1 MEQYR
6 SGHNEADSK
15 SVSLSRP
22 VGSNPTCSAKQKA
35 LCLFRQRAFFAW
47 KDLPSGV
54 FPAYAPSPHLFCSG
68 GRYPPAS
75 APHPQPVNKA
85 QDALPEIRRAV
96 HHSRALPSDPLPIY
110 IDACPSGT
118 PQRNSAVF
126 TEKIQK
132 GYLCRYPYRASTE
145 VTFLC
150 SILRVMSLE
159 NLRNYRKQE
168 LLHHPVSKEQ
178 SFFLFRSSN
187 FQLNQTQTGQDY
199 LDTVK

>member
-1 MEQYR
+1 MVITR
-6 SGHNEADSK
+6 RTRNPLAFRGPWVRIPPAPPSK
-15 SVSLSRP
+15 
-22 VGSNPTCSAKQKA
+22 K
-35 LCLFRQRAFFAW
+35 LFAFFGKELFAW
-47 KDLPSGV
+47 KNLSSDA
-54 FPAYAPSPHLFCSG
+54 FPTYAPSPHLFCSDR
-68 GRYPPAS
+68 RYPPAGT
-75 APHPQPVNKA
+75 PHPQPVNKT
-85 QDALPEIRRAV
+85 QNALPEIRRAA